1 MRNQIS
7 SISLAKPPAL
17 VSAPA
22 PTAQAARRAAEVR
35 PDVCTRLPQWRIAP
49 VYAAVSAAVSTS
61 AGLPVFVGVGAGVG
75 TAGVS
80 GAEKT
85 GAYAAEQRVRA
96 AEERGANGN
105 TRVDGNADTRQQ
117 DQNKLH
123 LMSRRDLRSWKP
135 PS

>member
-22 PTAQAARRAAEVR
+22 PTAQAARRAADVR
-35 PDVCTRLPQWRIAP
+35 PDMCTRLPQWRIAP
-49 VYAAVSAAVSTS
+49 VYAAASAAVSTS
-61 AGLPVFVGVGAGVG
+61 AGLPVFVG
-75 TAGVS
+75 AGVS